1 MPTEEQVREY
11 LDQILIPGTT
21 GSLIKFNLVRRVA
34 VSDGKANISLVST
47 ALNPETQEWLGVA
60 VPEFVKRLAGVVD
73 VEIGF
78 EEAECKDI
86 NEIGRVI
93 AVMSGKGGVGKSL
106 VSGLVA
112 LSLARRGHEVGILDA
127 DITGPS
133 IPMMFGITARPAGS
147 ETGILPVLSRTGIKI
162 MSTNLLLPRE
172 DDAVIWRGPL
182 IGKVITQYWE
192 DTLWGKLD
200 YLIVDLPPGTADAP
214 LTVMQ
219 SLPLAGVIIVFTPQ
233 QLTAMVVRK
242 AVRMAR
248 ESMHIPIL
256 GVVENMSYLVLPET
270 GKRLGIFGES
280 RAGDM
285 AKAAEAPL
293 LAQIPIDP
301 ELARL
306 CDDGEIERC
315 NSDLTDAFADALGR
329 AIAAGTK

>member
-11 LDQILIPGTT
+11 LDKVLIPGTT
-21 GSLIKFNLVRRVA
+21 GGLIKFNLVRRVA

-47 ALNPETQEWLGVA
+47 ALNPETQDWLSVT
-60 VPEFVKRLAGVVD
+60 VPDVVKRLPGVVD
-73 VEIGF
+73 VEISF
-78 EEAECKDI
+78 EEAAPKDL
-86 NEIGRVI
+86 NKIGSVI

-127 DITGPS
+127 DMTGPS
-133 IPMMFGITARPAGS
+133 IPLMFGVSARPVGS

-306 CDDGEIERC
+306 CDDGEIERY
-315 NSDLTDAFADALGR
+315 SSELTDAFADALGR

>member
-1 MPTEEQVREY
+1 MPTEKQIRES
-11 LDQILIPGTT
+11 LGEILIPGTT
-21 GSLIKFNLVRRVA
+21 GSLIKFDLVRRVT

-47 ALNPETQEWLGVA
+47 ALNPETQGWLGA
-60 VPEFVKRLAGVVD
+60 TVPEFVKRLAGVVD
-73 VEIGF
+73 VEISF
-78 EEAECKDI
+78 EEAAPKDL
-86 NEIGRVI
+86 NKIGSVI

-112 LSLARRGHEVGILDA
+112 LSLARRGHDVGILDA

-133 IPMMFGITARPAGS
+133 IPMMFGVSARPVGS
-147 ETGILPVLSRTGIKI
+147 ETGILPVLSRSGIKI
-162 MSTNLLLPRE
+162 MSTNLLLPRQ

-219 SLPLAGVIIVFTPQ
+219 YLPLAGVIIVFTPQ

-270 GKRLGIFGES
+270 GERLDIFGES

-285 AKAAEAPL
+285 ANAAEAPL

-306 CDDGEIERC
+306 CDEGEVERYG
-315 NSDLTDAFADALGR
+315 SDLTNALADALIEAVGAR
-329 AIAAGTK
+329 AK